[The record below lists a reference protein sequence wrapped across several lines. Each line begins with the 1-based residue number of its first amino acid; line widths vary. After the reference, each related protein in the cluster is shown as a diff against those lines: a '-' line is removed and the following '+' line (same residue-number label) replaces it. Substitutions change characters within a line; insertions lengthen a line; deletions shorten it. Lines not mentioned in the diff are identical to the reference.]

1 MLPFEGGVEGRENAT
16 LIFAFAAALLY
27 AVMLDA
33 PRRPLRSAVK
43 TLAVALLA
51 VLAAMREA
59 PLLLVAALALS
70 ALGDLFLSRDGEKA
84 FLAGL
89 ASFLV
94 AHLVYVALFV
104 ILGDTS
110 LLTGVPWRSALA
122 VAMAVFAIGMLTLLM
137 RRVGPELRLPISAY
151 VAAILA
157 MGVSALAMPGLGVPL
172 GALAFMASDALL
184 ASERFLLPA
193 LSPYRAV
200 VRYSVWALYF
210 AAQATITLSF
220 VTL

>member
-27 AVMLDA
+27 AAMLDA

-59 PLLLVAALALS
+59 PLLLIAALALS

-94 AHLVYVALFV
+94 AHLAYVALFV
-104 ILGDTS
+104 SVGDAS
-110 LLTGVPWRSALA
+110 LLTTVPWRTGLA
-122 VAMAVFAIGMLTLLM
+122 VAMAVFAVGMLIVLL

-157 MGVSALAMPGLGVPL
+157 MGISALAMPGLGVPA
-172 GALAFMASDALL
+172 GAVAFMASDALL

-193 LSPYRAV
+193 LSPHRAV
-200 VRYSVWALYF
+200 VRYAVWVLYF
-210 AAQATITLSF
+210 AAQAIITLSMII
-220 VTL
+220 L